1 MQHNNKTT
9 VRLYLVIII
18 VIIMKSLFSYNCY
31 YHEIL
36 INLKLLIIRKLSMV
50 STTVL

>member
-9 VRLYLVIII
+9 VRLYLVILI
-18 VIIMKSLFSYNCY
+18 VNIMKSLFSYNC
-31 YHEIL
+31 HEIL